1 MISHFK
7 GIKFR
12 TGNQTMNEHVNISF
26 ILVFIF
32 RFLFFCF
39 VLFRIANVFLISH
52 VQWILAFINISRIRN
67 EEVTPSN
74 NRSVILRVR
83 SSPPELCFPLLAGY
97 FLTLKEERNT
107 SNDQDQTLD
116 QQSCPLSSLA
126 FHPSRKEIWKEN
138 YSYLN

>member
-97 FLTLKEERNT
+97 FLTLKEELNT
-107 SNDQDQTLD
+107 SNDQDQT
-116 QQSCPLSSLA
+116 PTILSIVIPRV
-126 FHPSRKEIWKEN
+126 PSFKEGNLEGELQLFK
-138 YSYLN
+138 LN